1 MRSSGVVR
9 CEGESAGM
17 ALPAFRMIG
26 VLRRPGHVTQGP
38 SRAARAAA
46 RRSEAVA
53 LTGRPV
59 SASEDEHLGGDRRG
73 HAHLDADDLVGCE
86 APRPSGWS
94 TGSRRRDRD
103 LVVFAGPHSPH
114 LLPSITSAMSLRCAG
129 QTLISSGSRLVR
141 PTDRCRLPP
150 RPTPI
155 PERVAVG
162 VPDSDGCGEEC
173 VTCGEKTHNP
183 DPLRP
188 ERSAF
193 ATGQPHR
200 RNEVRQLYRA
210 EPPLPPAP
218 AVSARLLTRRQR
230 LGKCCHQALRGGP
243 PCRPTTNDA

>member
-1 MRSSGVVR
+1 VAHSPLGQIPWPPPGRSRDRQRAGFMSGS
-9 CEGESAGM
+9 GQFLLALDKSTGM

-46 RRSEAVA
+46 GRSEAVA
-53 LTGRPV
+53 LTVRPV
-59 SASEDEHLGGDRRG
+59 SAARANTWAAIVAGMRTSTRTISLG
-73 HAHLDADDLVGCE
+73 AK

-94 TGSRRRDRD
+94 TGTRRRDRD

-173 VTCGEKTHNP
+173 VTCG
-183 DPLRP
+183 
-188 ERSAF
+188 
-193 ATGQPHR
+193 
-200 RNEVRQLYRA
+200 
-210 EPPLPPAP
+210 
-218 AVSARLLTRRQR
+218 AVSRVGLRRI
-230 LGKCCHQALRGGP
+230 A
-243 PCRPTTNDA
+243 